1 MRNWLRSPTLLKYF
15 VGQHIVN
22 GLSVAA
28 GVMIVSVV
36 ATALL
41 GFATG
46 QPATL
51 GAIGASVSDFPGP
64 WRTKARTLLIG
75 FTLALISTSTI
86 LLAGRYFVVETI
98 AIGVIAFVAGIVTGW
113 GRWAL
118 ALSMQM
124 LVPMVFVMGLP
135 PMEPEAL
142 FRAEI
147 LFALGGFAYIGLALG
162 ISRLVESSDRRMMAS
177 ECFRELA
184 EYLRTIARFCDPD
197 ADITEIYGA
206 GMRQQTALSEQLQ
219 AARALLLTNPRKTP
233 ERMRLAATI
242 GLLLDVFD
250 ALVASLADMPD
261 LREAAGAQTLLQ
273 RIGIVIRASAIDLQH
288 LSIELLRHET
298 PTLPRDHGLAF
309 SAAEREA
316 ARVIALDETSEH
328 DRATVAATMRRLS
341 VVRAAVLRL
350 EHALADHE
358 VAEASIGDVDLAAF
372 EPRRSFDIRALKT
385 HLTLGSPVLRYA
397 TRLSLAMMTGGIVAH
412 GLGYEGHGN
421 WVLLTIA
428 VVLRAGYGLTVQRRN
443 DRLVGTLIGC
453 GLAAACVAYVPAG
466 GLVAL
471 QGVSLALTHSFVR
484 LNYRLAS
491 IGASMVALIALH
503 LASPGGGDPVLVRL
517 ADTVVG
523 AAIANLFL
531 YFWPSWELVEAPRLA
546 RGLVKRAA
554 AFAAVALDAAA
565 SDQAYRLA
573 RKDLIEGVAALSDS
587 AARMGGEP
595 RMAQRG
601 LDAMAGMLVRAG
613 IFSAQVSAIR
623 LDARAGIEPSDAV
636 EATRRWIAARLAGAR
651 ADETGEPNARAQRAV
666 EALLA
671 SARRYERKTAAVES

>member
-28 GVMIVSVV
+28 AVMCVSIV

-64 WRTKARTLLIG
+64 LRTKARTLLIG
-75 FTLALISTSTI
+75 FALALISTSTI

-98 AIGVIAFVAGIVTGW
+98 AIGAIAFVAGLVTGW

-124 LVPMVFVMGLP
+124 LVPMVFMMGLP
-135 PMEPEAL
+135 PQGPAEL
-142 FRAEI
+142 LRAEI
-147 LFALGGFAYIGLALG
+147 LFAIGGFAYIALALG
-162 ISRLVESSDRRMMAS
+162 LSRLIESSDRRMMAS

-197 ADITEIYGA
+197 ADLTEVYGA
-206 GMRQQTALSEQLQ
+206 SMRQQTALSEQLQ
-219 AARALLLTNPRKTP
+219 AARALLLTHPRKTP
-233 ERMRLAATI
+233 ERIRLAATI

-250 ALVASLADMPD
+250 ALVASLADLPE
-261 LREAAGAQTLLQ
+261 LRENPEAKGLLQ
-273 RIGIVIRASAIDLQH
+273 RIGIVIRAAAIDLQH
-288 LSIELLRHET
+288 LSIDLLRHES
-298 PTLPRDHGLAF
+298 PSLPRDHGRAF
-309 SAAEREA
+309 AAAEREA
-316 ARVIALDETSEH
+316 ARILAL
-328 DRATVAATMRRLS
+328 ATVSDGQRAAVEATMRRLEVARS
-341 VVRAAVLRL
+341 AVLRL

-358 VAEASIGDVDLAAF
+358 VAATSIGDIDLAAF
-372 EPRRSFDIRALKT
+372 EPRRSFDLRALKT
-385 HLTLGSPVLRYA
+385 HLTAGSPVLRYA
-397 TRLSLAMMTGGIVAH
+397 TRLSLAMMTGGVVAH

-428 VVLRAGYGLTVQRRN
+428 VVLRASYGLTVQRRN
-443 DRLVGTLIGC
+443 DRLVGTLVGC
-453 GLAAACVAYVPAG
+453 GLAAACVSYAPASA
-466 GLVAL
+466 LVAL
-471 QGVSLALTHSFVR
+471 QGAALALTHSFVR
-484 LNYRLAS
+484 LNYLLAS

-503 LASPGGGDPVLVRL
+503 LASPGMGDPVLVRL
-517 ADTVVG
+517 ADTIVG
-523 AAIANLFL
+523 AAIANMFL
-531 YFWPSWELVEAPRLA
+531 YLWPSWELVEAPRLA

-554 AFAAVALDAAA
+554 AFAAGALDAGAA
-565 SDQAYRLA
+565 DQAYRLA
-573 RKDLIEGVAALSDS
+573 RKELIEGVAALSDS
-587 AARMGGEP
+587 ATRMGGEP

-613 IFSAQVSAIR
+613 IFAAQVSAIR
-623 LDARAGIEPSDAV
+623 LDARAGLEPPESV
-636 EATRRWIAARLAGAR
+636 ESTGRWIAARLGAE
-651 ADETGEPNARAQRAV
+651 ANARAQDAT

-671 SARRYERKTAAVES
+671 SAHHYERKTASAEA